1 MESGGPAV
9 QPEVKT
15 REGEHWKARP
25 FARTFDLLASEYGW
39 SDDQILDLT
48 LGRMRQ
54 VREVI
59 WERLAEDRR
68 RALKD
73 KEAEVKTLA
82 SFMAQS
88 REALAAAKA
97 IRMVEDDEDE
107 TPQIRPIPY
116 DQARRM
122 FGG

>member
-1 MESGGPAV
+1 
-9 QPEVKT
+9 
-15 REGEHWKARP
+15 
-25 FARTFDLLASEYGW
+25 
-39 SDDQILDLT
+39 
-48 LGRMRQ
+48 MRQ